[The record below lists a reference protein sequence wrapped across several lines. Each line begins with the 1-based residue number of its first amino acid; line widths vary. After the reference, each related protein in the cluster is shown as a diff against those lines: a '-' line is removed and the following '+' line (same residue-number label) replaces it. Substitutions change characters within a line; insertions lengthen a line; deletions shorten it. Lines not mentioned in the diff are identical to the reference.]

1 MSAMLLS
8 EQVPALVTSDPPPST
23 GGSVTSVPPLPSEV
37 TLKFPEVYEPT
48 RVRVTELAPSLTVSV
63 PLALDPEV
71 SCVHDAVL
79 VPA

>member
-1 MSAMLLS
+1 
-8 EQVPALVTSDPPPST
+8 
-23 GGSVTSVPPLPSEV
+23 
-37 TLKFPEVYEPT
+37 VYEPT